1 MHVTQ
6 LTLLTKTHNTGQLK
20 QIERLLK
27 LNFEGLNVET
37 EVATAAAGRWVQ
49 ATLSGEDEAIAANYI
64 RKEFGLCPVSLKMVE
79 KLATLKGYIVNVGK
93 NHDALFVD
101 IGVFRPQI
109 VYATIHL
116 RHLQATLSD
125 GRKFALK
132 KIAELF
138 GFYNDMPIYVK
149 VTAVNRDENV
159 VDAELGTRQL
169 ERFAA
174 WRESLLDRLVILGAA
189 VSEVKRM
196 LKYTGLDRDII
207 TIEPLGMFEHAL
219 TCKLG
224 TDAAGLIPLVGRNMR
239 NSRFVVFNSRKT
251 KEILKL

>member
-1 MHVTQ
+1 MTQ
-6 LTLLTKTHNTGQLK
+6 LTLLTKTYNAGQLK
-20 QIERLLK
+20 QIEKLLK
-27 LNFEGLNVET
+27 SNFEGLNVKA
-37 EVATAAAGRWVQ
+37 EVANAAAGRWVQ

-64 RKEFGLCPVSLKMVE
+64 RKEFGICPAVLENVE
-79 KLATLKGYIVNVGK
+79 KLATLKGYIVNLGK
-93 NHDALFVD
+93 SHDALFAEV
-101 IGVFRPQI
+101 GVFRPQI

-132 KIAELF
+132 KIVELF
-138 GFYNDMPIYVK
+138 GFCNDLPIYVK
-149 VTAVNRDENV
+149 VTAINRDENV
-159 VDAELGTRQL
+159 VEAELGTRQL

-174 WRESLLDRLVILGAA
+174 WRESLLDRLIILGAA

-224 TDAAGLIPLVGRNMR
+224 TDSAGLIPLVGRNMR
-239 NSRFVVFNSRKT
+239 NSRFVVFNPRKI